1 MAFYREEGFVPY
13 LEGRDELVP
22 GGFALLGVPLDMTT
36 CYHQGTGE
44 GPRGIR
50 QASDNLE
57 DYCPV
62 SDRSLLDRPFS
73 DVGDVNFGA
82 VDSIQERL
90 DRVGESVSRLL
101 GSHVR
106 PLLLG
111 GEHSI
116 SAPAIRSC
124 LAVYPDLCVIQFD
137 CHADLR
143 PEYLGSVHSH
153 ASVMARV
160 LEFLPAGRLFQVGIR
175 SGTREEWTFMRQ
187 HDTVYPATEEAA
199 SRIRAKVGSRPV
211 YITVDLDVLDSSVLP
226 GTGTPEPGG
235 ISYSTME
242 ALILDLASLRIV
254 GADVM
259 ELAPPLDPSGV
270 SSVVA
275 AKVVRTILLNW

>member
-13 LEGRDELVP
+13 LEARDELVP

-36 CYHQGTGE
+36 CYHRGAGE

-50 QASDNLE
+50 QASENLE

-62 SDRSLLDRPFS
+62 SHRSLVDRPFS
-73 DVGDVNFGA
+73 DVGDVAFRGL
-82 VDSIQERL
+82 DSIRERL
-90 DRVGESVSRLL
+90 DRVKESVSRLL
-101 GSHVR
+101 RSHVR
-106 PLLLG
+106 PLLIG

-116 SAPAIRSC
+116 SAPAIESC
-124 LAVYPDLCVIQFD
+124 LAVYPDLCVVQFD

-160 LEFLPAGRLFQVGIR
+160 LDFLPADRLFQVGIR
-175 SGTREEWTFMRQ
+175 SGTREEWAFMRQ
-187 HDTVYPATEEAA
+187 HGTVYPATTEAT
-199 SRIRAKVGSRPV
+199 SRIRDRVGSRPV
-211 YITVDLDVLDSSVLP
+211 YVTVDLDVLDSSVLP

-242 ALILDLASLRIV
+242 ALILDLADLHIV
-254 GADVM
+254 GADVV
-259 ELAPPLDPSGV
+259 ELAPRLDPTGV

-275 AKVVRTILLNW
+275 AKVLRSMLLNW